1 MTQRLKKDL
10 TEFSF
15 QILNTTSATQQM
27 FFLSNPSNTQDISN
41 QFTEYSW
48 DITSIATNIGIYDS
62 VSIESRTTPTLPFIT
77 YTASILSNSLSGI
90 VTALNTLQIA
100 SFYYEVVGGNT
111 YIRTYNDQ
119 LEFGQL
125 NIIDTAAST
134 FAFFYSISIPYAF
147 AGDGGTQI
155 SSSGTFNTGI
165 LANPQTVAT
174 TNATSLVATGETITV
189 AGVTPSVGTS
199 IICGIRVIADEI
211 VGATTTNLSDET
223 FYNSGFTATPFNMSN
238 PNATYDVTVIYPD
251 LDANYYVSTTSTNGS
266 VSIDY
271 GQGSVPIFLNP
282 TTQLLDFT
290 TSVSNGQFITVG
302 GVAPNSG
309 SVLTVRVNIRQQDI
323 STGVITTI
331 SNNLYSSGATFTIA
345 FPVVTGFAYQ
355 IFITDL

>member
-1 MTQRLKKDL
+1 
-10 TEFSF
+10 
-15 QILNTTSATQQM
+15 M

-62 VSIESRTTPTLPFIT
+62 VSIESRTSPTLPFIT

-147 AGDGGTQI
+147 SGDGGTQI
-155 SSSGTFNTGI
+155 SSTGTFNTGL
-165 LANPQTVAT
+165 LANPQTVPT

-189 AGVTPSVGTS
+189 AGATPSVGVS
-199 IICGIRVIADEI
+199 IICGIRVIVDEI

-223 FYNSGFTATPFNMSN
+223 FYNIGYTATPFTMSN
-238 PNATYDVTVIYPD
+238 PNATYDVTVLYPD

-266 VSIDY
+266 ISIDY
-271 GQGSVPIFLNP
+271 GQGSVPIWLNP
-282 TTQLLDFT
+282 TTLVGDFA
-290 TSVSNGQFITVG
+290 TSVSNGQFVTVG

-323 STGVITTI
+323 STGVISTI
-331 SNNLYSSGATFTIA
+331 SNNLYSSGTPFTIA

>member
-1 MTQRLKKDL
+1 MTQLKKDL

-62 VSIESRTTPTLPFIT
+62 VSIESRTSPTLPFIT

-134 FAFFYSISIPYAF
+134 FSFFYSISIPYAF

-266 VSIDY
+266 ISIDY

-309 SVLTVRVNIRQQDI
+309 SVLTVRVRIRQQDI

-331 SNNLYSSGATFTIA
+331 SNNLYSSGAPFTIA

>member
-1 MTQRLKKDL
+1 MKQRLQKDL
-10 TEFSF
+10 SEFSF

-48 DITSIATNIGIYDS
+48 DITSIANNIGIYDL
-62 VSIESRTTPTLPFIT
+62 VSFESRTNPTLPFIT
-77 YTASILSNSLSGI
+77 YSASILSNSLSGI
-90 VTALNTLQIA
+90 VTALNSLQIA
-100 SFYYEVVGGNT
+100 SFYYEVIGGNT
-111 YIRTYNDQ
+111 YIRTYNDS

-125 NIIDTAAST
+125 NIIDTASSS
-134 FAFFYSISIPYAF
+134 FSFFYSISIPYAF

-155 SSSGTFNTGI
+155 TSSGTFDTGV
-165 LANPQTVAT
+165 LANPQTVPT

-211 VGATTTNLSDET
+211 VGSTTTNLSDET
-223 FYNSGFTATPFNMSN
+223 FYNSGYTATPFTMSN
-238 PNATYDVTVIYPD
+238 PNATYDLSVLYPD

-266 VSIDY
+266 ISIDY
-271 GQGSVPIFLNP
+271 GQGSVPIWLNP
-282 TTQLLDFT
+282 TTQLADYT
-290 TSVSNGQFITVG
+290 TSVSNGQFVTVG

-323 STGVITTI
+323 STGVISTI
-331 SNNLYSSGATFTIA
+331 SNNLYSSGTPFTIE

>member
-1 MTQRLKKDL
+1 
-10 TEFSF
+10 
-15 QILNTTSATQQM
+15 M

-62 VSIESRTTPTLPFIT
+62 VSIESRTSPTLPFIT

-155 SSSGTFNTGI
+155 SSSGTFNTGL

-174 TNATSLVATGETITV
+174 TDATSLVATGEIITV
-189 AGVTPSVGTS
+189 AGATPSVGTS
-199 IICGIRVIADEI
+199 IICGIRIVVDEI

-223 FYNSGFTATPFNMSN
+223 FYNIGYTATPFTMSN
-238 PNATYDVTVIYPD
+238 PNATYDVTVLYPD
-251 LDANYYVSTTSTNGS
+251 LDANYYISTTSTDGR

-271 GQGSVPIFLNP
+271 GQGSVPIWLFPQTLVG
-282 TTQLLDFT
+282 DYT
-290 TSVSNGQFITVG
+290 TSVSNGQFVQVYG
-302 GVAPNSG
+302 LAPNSG
-309 SVLTVRVNIRQQDI
+309 SVLTVRVRIRQQDI

-331 SNNLYSSGATFTIA
+331 SNNLYSNGAPFNDTFTIA
-345 FPVVTGFAYQ
+345 TGYAYQ

>member
-10 TEFSF
+10 SEFSF

-62 VSIESRTTPTLPFIT
+62 VSIESRTSPTLPFIT

-147 AGDGGTQI
+147 SGDGGTQI
-155 SSSGTFNTGI
+155 SSTGTFNTGL
-165 LANPQTVAT
+165 LANPQTVPT

-189 AGVTPSVGTS
+189 AGATPSVGVS
-199 IICGIRVIADEI
+199 IICGIRVIVDEI

-223 FYNSGFTATPFNMSN
+223 FYNIGYTATPFTMSN
-238 PNATYDVTVIYPD
+238 PNATYDVTVLYPD

-266 VSIDY
+266 ISIDY
-271 GQGSVPIFLNP
+271 GQGSVPIWLNP
-282 TTQLLDFT
+282 TTLVGDFA
-290 TSVSNGQFITVG
+290 TSVSNGQFVTVG

-323 STGVITTI
+323 STGVISTI
-331 SNNLYSSGATFTIA
+331 SNNLYSSGTPFTIA

>member
-10 TEFSF
+10 SEFSF

-62 VSIESRTTPTLPFIT
+62 VSIESRTSPTLPFIT

-155 SSSGTFNTGI
+155 SSSGTFNTGL

-189 AGVTPSVGTS
+189 AGATPSVGVS
-199 IICGIRVIADEI
+199 IICGIRVIVDEI

-223 FYNSGFTATPFNMSN
+223 FYNIGYTATPFTMSN
-238 PNATYDVTVIYPD
+238 PNATYDVTVLYPD

-266 VSIDY
+266 ISIDY
-271 GQGSVPIFLNP
+271 GQGSVPIWLNP
-282 TTQLLDFT
+282 TTLVGDFA
-290 TSVSNGQFITVG
+290 TSVSNGQFVTVG

-323 STGVITTI
+323 STGVISTI
-331 SNNLYSSGATFTIA
+331 SNNLYSSGTPFTIA

>member
-1 MTQRLKKDL
+1 MTQRLQKDL
-10 TEFSF
+10 SEFSF
-15 QILNTTSATQQM
+15 QITNNTPATQQM
-27 FFLSNPSNTQDISN
+27 YFLSNPSNTQDISN

-48 DITSIATNIGIYDS
+48 DITSIATNIGTYDS
-62 VSIESRTTPTLPFIT
+62 VSIESRTSPTLPFIT
-77 YTASILSNSLSGI
+77 YSASILSNSLSGI

-125 NIIDTAAST
+125 NIIDTAASS
-134 FAFFYSISIPYAF
+134 FAFFYSISLPYAF

-155 SSSGTFNTGI
+155 ASTGTFDTGV
-165 LANPQTVAT
+165 LVNPQNVPT
-174 TNATSLVATGETITV
+174 TNATSLVATGETVTV
-189 AGVTPSVGTS
+189 SGVTPSVGIT
-199 IICGIRVIADEI
+199 IICGVRIIVDEI

-223 FYNSGFTATPFNMSN
+223 FYNQGYTATPFVMSN
-238 PNATYDVTVIYPD
+238 ANATYDVIVIYPD
-251 LDANYYVSTTSTNGS
+251 LDANYSVQTTSTNGS
-266 VSIDY
+266 ISIDY
-271 GQGSVPIFLNP
+271 GQGSVPIWLNP
-282 TTQLLDFT
+282 TTQLSDFT

-331 SNNLYSSGATFTIA
+331 SNNLYSSGAPFTIA

-355 IFITDL
+355 IKVTDL

>member
-10 TEFSF
+10 SEFSF

-62 VSIESRTTPTLPFIT
+62 VSIESRTSPTLPFIT

-155 SSSGTFNTGI
+155 SSTGTFNTGL
-165 LANPQTVAT
+165 LANPQTVPT

-189 AGVTPSVGTS
+189 AGATPSVGVS
-199 IICGIRVIADEI
+199 IICGIRVIVDEI

-223 FYNSGFTATPFNMSN
+223 FYNIGYTATPFTMSN
-238 PNATYDVTVIYPD
+238 PNATYDVTVLYPD

-266 VSIDY
+266 ISIDY
-271 GQGSVPIFLNP
+271 GQGSVPIWLNP
-282 TTQLLDFT
+282 TTLVGDFA
-290 TSVSNGQFITVG
+290 TSVSNGQFVTVG

-323 STGVITTI
+323 STGVISTI
-331 SNNLYSSGATFTIA
+331 SNNLYSSGTPFTIA